1 MPEDDYGPETD
12 YSHLDADTTIDD
24 YTDYTLADI
33 MSAADELIA
42 LKDQISTLNEKL
54 QLYRKRQDVL
64 EQEVVPQALLWN
76 GVTELKLK
84 DGRKIKT
91 KEEAS
96 SSIEDSDELEILLT
110 QKGAEHLMSF
120 TLEFKGLNKAQRQKV
135 LDAIDKL
142 KYERKTKFGANH
154 QSLSAW
160 VRDALGLRVTDEERQ
175 EGIQNGLYLT
185 EQAVS
190 KAVKI
195 FRRYRTTI
203 TKR

>member
-1 MPEDDYGPETD
+1 MKDDF
-12 YSHLDADTTIDD
+12 SHLDADTSVDE
-24 YTDYTLADI
+24 YTDYTMADI
-33 MSAADELIA
+33 MLAADELIT
-42 LKDQISTLNEKL
+42 LKEQISELNDKL

-64 EQEVVPQALLWN
+64 EQEVIPQALLWN
-76 GVTELKLK
+76 GITELGLK

-96 SSIEDSDELEILLT
+96 SSVENSDELEILLT
-110 QKGAEHLMSF
+110 QNGAEHLMSF
-120 TLEFKGLNKAQRQKV
+120 TLEFKGLNKAQRQKILETV
-135 LDAIDKL
+135 DKL
-142 KYERKTKFGANH
+142 KHERKTKFGANH

-160 VRDALGLRVTDEERQ
+160 VRDILGLRVTDEERQ
-175 EGIQNGLYLT
+175 EGIENGTYLT